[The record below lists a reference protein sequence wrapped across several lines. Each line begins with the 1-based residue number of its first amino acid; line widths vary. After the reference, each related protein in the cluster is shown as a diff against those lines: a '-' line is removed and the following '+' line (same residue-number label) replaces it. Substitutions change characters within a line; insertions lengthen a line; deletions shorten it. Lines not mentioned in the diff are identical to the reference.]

1 MKQKMKMKRIMTAVV
16 LMTIM
21 VMILGITAMAQETV
35 TGLSQTA
42 AGDNSAT
49 ITWNADLT
57 AAGYRIYV
65 STDNVKFSRY
75 RSAKADFDVSADAP
89 VAEITGMTQGSSCYV
104 RIAPV
109 YQVAEETYTEGMMSA
124 SIEITALP
132 GQISEKSLRQTALD
146 KKSVTI
152 SWKAATGADGYL
164 IYNEDQSKV
173 LADTKSTH
181 VKLNEA
187 TGSCHTYYVYPYC
200 NAGGKIFEGAAV
212 TINNVRVAPGKP
224 AQVASASAGNL
235 KWNASRNNQV
245 TVFWNRNEKD
255 EYECDG
261 FQVEI
266 TSLQGKKLATY
277 NVGKYS
283 LNKNFNLSA
292 VKNKGF
298 CVRVR
303 GFVKLSGKNYYGA
316 WSGKKVVIP
325 QAAMK
330 IKSKTGSSMTI
341 SWTKVA
347 KASKYEIFVC
357 KDYTAASSVQDDFK
371 KVATVGASKTTYT
384 VKGLK
389 SNQYAAV
396 YVVPVVKV
404 GSKSHKASALW
415 CKYAYIN

>member
-1 MKQKMKMKRIMTAVV
+1 MKRNVKMKRLVTALI
-16 LMTIM
+16 LMTLM
-21 VMILGITAMAQETV
+21 VMTLGITVMAQGTV
-35 TGLSQTA
+35 TGLSQTK
-42 AGDNSAT
+42 AGENSVT

-75 RSAKADFDVSADAP
+75 RSAKTDFDVSADAP
-89 VAEITGMTQGSSCYV
+89 VAEITGMTQGSSSYV

-109 YQVAEETYTEGMMSA
+109 YQVAEETYTEGTMSA
-124 SIEITALP
+124 SLEVTTLP
-132 GQISEKSLRQTALD
+132 GQIPEKGLMQTAAD
-146 KKSVTI
+146 KKTVTI
-152 SWKAATGADGYL
+152 AWKAAAGADGYL
-164 IYNEDQSKV
+164 VYNGDQSKV
-173 LADTKSTH
+173 LADTKSTS
-181 VKLNEA
+181 VKLSEA
-187 TGSCHTYYVYPYC
+187 TGSSNTYYVYPYC
-200 NAGGKIFEGAAV
+200 SVGGNIFEGTAV
-212 TINNVRVAPGKP
+212 TIDNVRTAPGKP
-224 AQVASASAGNL
+224 VQVASAGVGNL

-283 LNKNFNLSA
+283 LNKSFNLSS

-303 GFVKLSGKNYYGA
+303 GYVKLSGKNYYGA
-316 WSGKKVVIP
+316 WSSKKVVIP

-330 IKSKTGSSMTI
+330 IKGKTGSTMSI

-357 KDYTAASSVQDDFK
+357 RDYTAASSVQDDFK
-371 KVATVGASKTTYT
+371 KVATVGGSKTTYT
-384 VKGLK
+384 IKGLK
-389 SNQYAAV
+389 RNQYTAV

-404 GSKSHKASALW
+404 GSKKYKASALW
-415 CKYAYIN
+415 CKYAYID